1 MKTERISLYK
11 WYSKE
16 DVIEVN
22 WPEVHKTIGADHL
35 EWILKQPKDQCQLVV
50 DKLNTNFELMAEFY
64 NERVLVEYWM
74 RWAK

>member
-1 MKTERISLYK
+1 MKTERVSLYK

-22 WPEVHKTIGADHL
+22 WPDVHKTIGTDHL
-35 EWILKQPKDQCQLVV
+35 EWILRQPKDQCQLVV

>member
-22 WPEVHKTIGADHL
+22 WPDVHKSIGADHL

>member
-16 DVIEVN
+16 DVIEVD
-22 WPEVHKTIGADHL
+22 WPDVHKSIGTDHL

>member
-22 WPEVHKTIGADHL
+22 WPDVHKSIGTDHL